1 MVENLKI
8 FFPRSKEE
16 EDFMSKYVPIVNETE
31 YGDIIVPERN
41 IDILSNF
48 KSNSNTTKK
57 AAITLENRNDYIH
70 NYDM

>member
-1 MVENLKI
+1 
-8 FFPRSKEE
+8 
-16 EDFMSKYVPIVNETE
+16 MSKYVPIVNETE